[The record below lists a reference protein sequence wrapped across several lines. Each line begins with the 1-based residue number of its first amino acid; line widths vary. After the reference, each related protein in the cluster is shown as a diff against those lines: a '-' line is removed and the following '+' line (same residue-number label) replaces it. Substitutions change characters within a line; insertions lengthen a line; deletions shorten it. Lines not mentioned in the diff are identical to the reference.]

1 MTLTKARR
9 EDFCSICQSS
19 DNSYFVTLPCHHSF
33 HHICP
38 NCNKLFNLRDF
49 GCESSVWTIRNIG
62 VSCVPTDEGRMI
74 KATGWYN
81 IQLQIIPPPRVV
93 VEKVKYVFHPAF
105 NISKLTLIQEPFD
118 LLVKLCSS
126 NVHVLIEITFHK
138 KDNWPKSI
146 FKKKE

>member
-1 MTLTKARR
+1 
-9 EDFCSICQSS
+9 
-19 DNSYFVTLPCHHSF
+19 
-33 HHICP
+33 
-38 NCNKLFNLRDF
+38 
-49 GCESSVWTIRNIG
+49 

-146 FKKKE
+146 FKKKESNAGSNKGNDKMLQTQTQTQTEVFTIAHKLEKEVTARKYIYREFNGLT